1 MALKNVE
8 MKSSEILQKL
18 NYMYNNNLKLQEM
31 GITPIAMQIEGHAGL
46 GKTSLVRQFCNDHDL
61 QFVKINLSM
70 LDELSDLV
78 GFPIKQHLM
87 CKKTVQRK
95 DLFSYVDESDDTIW
109 VNESATS
116 QFVNNGYIFTGE
128 TRTTYAPP
136 EWIANKGDNG
146 ILLLDDWNRADQR
159 FIQACMELIN
169 EQTYYSWKLPKGWTI
184 VLTSNP
190 DDGTYMVN
198 EMDDAV
204 KSRFIT
210 FDMRFDINDWM
221 KWAEAIGISDTCINF
236 LALNPD
242 IIGKDK
248 SINPRSMS
256 MFFNSIRSID
266 DFQKTENLSTMQLL
280 AQASVGPEVASMFTA
295 FVHNKL
301 DKLITPK
308 EVIEMD
314 FDKMCEKF
322 KGSTGKDDN
331 YRADIA
337 SIIARRTVNYMR
349 EYVKTNKLN
358 DKIMTRIKDIIKS
371 DLLTNDLIYMFAS
384 DMYDID
390 NNKFKPMILD
400 VKVAQIIMKR

>member
-1 MALKNVE
+1 
-8 MKSSEILQKL
+8 
-18 NYMYNNNLKLQEM
+18 
-31 GITPIAMQIEGHAGL
+31 
-46 GKTSLVRQFCNDHDL
+46 
-61 QFVKINLSM
+61 
-70 LDELSDLV
+70 
-78 GFPIKQHLM
+78 
-87 CKKTVQRK
+87 
-95 DLFSYVDESDDTIW
+95 
-109 VNESATS
+109 
-116 QFVNNGYIFTGE
+116 
-128 TRTTYAPP
+128 
-136 EWIANKGDNG
+136 
-146 ILLLDDWNRADQR
+146 
-159 FIQACMELIN
+159 MELIN

-184 VLTSNP
+184 ILTSNP

-242 IIGKDK
+242 IIGRDK

-308 EVIEMD
+308 EVMEMD

-322 KGSTGKDDN
+322 KSSTGKDDN

-349 EYVKTNKLN
+349 EYVKTHKLN